1 MRYLLSE
8 AVLSAWLRGD
18 TSALRAKGL
27 ARMQCR
33 PVLVLDARRVSLH
46 SEIHSSCLP
55 EVSAWLPE
63 KVS

>member
-18 TSALRAKGL
+18 TAALGAKGL
-27 ARMQCR
+27 AQMQCR
-33 PVLVLDARRVSLH
+33 PMLVLDAHGVSLYF
-46 SEIHSSCLP
+46 EIRLSCLP